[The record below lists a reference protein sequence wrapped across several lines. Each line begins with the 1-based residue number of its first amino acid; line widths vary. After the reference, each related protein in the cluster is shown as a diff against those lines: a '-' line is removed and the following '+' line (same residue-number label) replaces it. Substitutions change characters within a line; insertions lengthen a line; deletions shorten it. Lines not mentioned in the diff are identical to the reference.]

1 MRVVAGIV
9 VGFVLGWVTTS
20 AALLA
25 YGDIAHVS
33 QAEGAFAMGALF
45 LIGPVG
51 GVAGAVLGGVLG
63 ARWRRRRRSGDGR

>member
-1 MRVVAGIV
+1 MRVIAGIV
-9 VGFVLGWVTTS
+9 LGFILGWVATS

-25 YGDIAHVS
+25 YGEVAQVS
-33 QAEGAFAMGALF
+33 QAEGAFAMGAVF

-63 ARWRRRRRSGDGR
+63 ARWGRQRLSVNGR